1 MPPALLGQ
9 PLPLPCTA
17 VDLNLEAEV
26 AVDFLRSIFH
36 QAPEIALFAALA
48 LGYWVGKFRFGSFQ
62 LGGVAGSLLAAVL
75 ISQVGVTI
83 DSGIKAVLFALFIYA
98 VGFESGPQ
106 FFRSLGRQSVKEILM
121 ALVVAVSG
129 LVTVVVIAR
138 VFHLD
143 KGLAAG
149 LAAGGLTQSAII
161 GTAGSAIEKLGL
173 APDEVQR
180 MQANVAIGYA
190 VTYIF
195 GSFGAIIMCVN
206 VLQWLTGRKIR
217 EDAIQAEQELLKGVR
232 VYGTGESPA
241 VPDLVGRIFRVGQAG
256 RTVAELEASATAN
269 GGTVTVERIQRKNA
283 MVGVDGSLALEAGDI
298 ILLVGRRAAVVALGA
313 SVGEGL
319 QGAEG
324 MDVVMVR
331 RDVAISNN
339 QYLNRSVKDI
349 LDSLS
354 QEFKHGVYAV
364 ALMRAGTPV
373 PIAPATMVMPGDVV
387 TLFGTPQD
395 VQKAAQSVGPI
406 IVPSDKTDFV
416 FHGLGIT
423 VGLLIGLLVL
433 RLGSIPITL
442 GSGGGALLAG
452 LLFGWWRSRKHTFGN
467 MPTAASTLLR
477 DLGLAGFV
485 AMVGLQSGQQAVTT
499 VMQQGLTLFLLGVVV
514 TIVPLLIAMLFG
526 KYVLRYDNVAVF
538 AGSLS
543 GARSANPAFGEI
555 LDKAGNSIP
564 TAPFAITYALANV
577 FLTLLGPLVIA
588 FA

>member
-1 MPPALLGQ
+1 MPPALPGQ
-9 PLPLPCTA
+9 QLPLPCAA
-17 VDLNLEAEV
+17 VDLNPEAEV

-206 VLQWLTGRKIR
+206 VLQWLTGRNIR

-269 GGTVTVERIQRKNA
+269 GGTVTVERIQRRNA

-313 SVGEGL
+313 SVGEEL